1 MSRIYR
7 EYFEKYYLFQ
17 SGSHSIYKI
26 PAKELINLHF
36 DGSLKQWSK
45 NRPADEERVSE
56 IKQHYKETHH
66 VDGTI
71 RLAFINGEGLV
82 CYESNHR
89 RLALIEEI
97 EFVLVDMLWDVTQKD
112 IINEFT
118 FINKAI
124 SVPELYVEI
133 DFDAVT
139 REKIINF
146 VKGWTV
152 KYKAFISTSAR
163 PNRPQFNRDVLTQEI
178 TTLWKEFNCP
188 IEKLLK
194 AIETLNDEYGH
205 ENFRFDHS
213 NIKSP
218 KILEK
223 CKKGGLWLFAI
234 HTSLVKKDIETLL

>member
-1 MSRIYR
+1 M
-7 EYFEKYYLFQ
+7 
-17 SGSHSIYKI
+17 
-26 PAKELINLHF
+26 
-36 DGSLKQWSK
+36 
-45 NRPADEERVSE
+45 
-56 IKQHYKETHH
+56 
-66 VDGTI
+66 
-71 RLAFINGEGLV
+71 
-82 CYESNHR
+82 
-89 RLALIEEI
+89 
-97 EFVLVDMLWDVTQKD
+97 
-112 IINEFT
+112 
-118 FINKAI
+118 
-124 SVPELYVEI
+124 
-133 DFDAVT
+133 
-139 REKIINF
+139 
-146 VKGWTV
+146 KGWTV

-213 NIKSP
+213 KIKSP